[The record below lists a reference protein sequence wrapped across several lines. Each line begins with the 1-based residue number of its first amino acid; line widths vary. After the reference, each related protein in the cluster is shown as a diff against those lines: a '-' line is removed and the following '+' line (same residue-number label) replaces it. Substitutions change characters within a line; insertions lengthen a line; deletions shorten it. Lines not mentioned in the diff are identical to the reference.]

1 VSGCTLYA
9 KELAIH
15 QMVVEC
21 SSEALLTRIIGD
33 LLLVEE
39 GQAILRGLL
48 KRLV

>member
-1 VSGCTLYA
+1 
-9 KELAIH
+9 
-15 QMVVEC
+15 MVVEC
-21 SSEALLTRIIGD
+21 GSETLLTRIIGD